1 VLASDRSRSDSNGR
15 RATLLEVCDEL
26 STGWVWGGVCVTG
39 ALQYVHRREDLHIP
53 RTHPPPM
60 DIETA
65 NLLTALKALRDSC
78 TNDQWDKLTES
89 GPLAELID
97 ACCDLEYAVEGE

>member
-1 VLASDRSRSDSNGR
+1 
-15 RATLLEVCDEL
+15 
-26 STGWVWGGVCVTG
+26 
-39 ALQYVHRREDLHIP
+39 
-53 RTHPPPM
+53 M
-60 DIETA
+60 DTETA
-65 NLLTALKALRDSC
+65 NLLTALKTLRNSC

>member
-1 VLASDRSRSDSNGR
+1 MCASQVRYSMCIGGK
-15 RATLLEVCDEL
+15 T
-26 STGWVWGGVCVTG
+26 STSH
-39 ALQYVHRREDLHIP
+39 A
-53 RTHPPPM
+53 PPM
-60 DIETA
+60 DTETS